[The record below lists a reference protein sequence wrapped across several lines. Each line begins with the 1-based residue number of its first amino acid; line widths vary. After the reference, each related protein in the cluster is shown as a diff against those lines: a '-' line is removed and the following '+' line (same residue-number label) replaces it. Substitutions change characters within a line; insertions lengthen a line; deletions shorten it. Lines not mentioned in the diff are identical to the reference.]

1 MKMNS
6 KVFNLEKKIVGTL
19 FLLMGL
25 LIQGYSQPNTAARLD
40 SILAM
45 PYDVMVS
52 NLKTSDDVLHTAYS
66 IATTQRNFKK
76 QGLASNKLGIVHYL
90 MGEYDSSAYYR
101 LQAIEIFEKNNF
113 TEELASTYCEY
124 GYSIKRRNLT
134 EAFRYMRMGVGL
146 LEQSKS
152 DAALTSAYDNYGV
165 LYEMNEQIDSAIH
178 FYKKGLELKQML
190 RDSIGLPYS
199 LNNLGGA
206 KLLTGDFV
214 EAEKYFQEALKI
226 REQRNDAFGVAE
238 SHSLFGDLY
247 RQWKK
252 HNEAAGWYTKSN
264 SEAQAVTYT
273 YLQQYNYEKLAEC
286 HEALGNFQQALQ
298 CNKQSMLLKDSLLNE
313 KNIKQINELEQRFR
327 VAEKDKSIA
336 LLQEKNARRNFFIIL
351 IVSLLVISVVLAAL
365 YSQVQKRKARQEK
378 DEAIIKEREKG
389 LEALITATED
399 ERKRIAKDLHD
410 GVGQRLSG
418 LRMSFESLAIDI
430 HSLVPA
436 KASQMDKLAEVLDEA
451 CKEVR
456 SISHQMMPKALGESG
471 LVSAISDM
479 LAKSLGLTSIHYRF
493 EHFKVEEKRFN
504 EKVELGIY
512 RVCQELVNNIIKHS
526 GASEVVVQLFISKS
540 NLLLIVE
547 DNGKGF
553 SKSSKQDGIGLT
565 NITSRINTVDGEV
578 TWEPGPQHGTV
589 ATVKVPVG

>member
-1 MKMNS
+1 MRMNGIPS
-6 KVFNLEKKIVGTL
+6 GIGKKAVIAS
-19 FLLMGL
+19 FLLL
-25 LIQGYSQPNTAARLD
+25 CAVSTSYSQRKNNALLD
-40 SILAM
+40 SVLDI
-45 PYDVMVS
+45 PYDVMVA
-52 NLKTSDDVLHTAYS
+52 NLAASDKLLHEAYA
-66 IATTQRNFKK
+66 IATSNQDYRK

-90 MGEYDSSAYYR
+90 QGEYDSSAYYR

-113 TEELASTYCEY
+113 IEELAATYCEY
-124 GYSIKRRNLT
+124 GYSIKRRNLP
-134 EAFRYMRMGVGL
+134 EAFRYMKMGIGL
-146 LEQSKS
+146 LEKAKD
-152 DAALTSAYDNYGV
+152 DAGLTAAYDNYGV
-165 LYEMNEQIDSAIH
+165 LHEMNTQMDSAI
-178 FYKKGLELKQML
+178 YYYQKGYYLKKML
-190 RDSIGLPYS
+190 LDSIGLPYS

-206 KLLTGDFV
+206 KLIVGDFE
-214 EAEKYFQEALKI
+214 EAKKYFEEALKI

-252 HNEAAGWYTKSN
+252 FNEAIIWYAKSN
-264 SEAQAVTYT
+264 MEADVVSYT

-286 HEALGNFQQALQ
+286 YEAMGNFQQALQ
-298 CNKQSMLLKDSLLNE
+298 SSKQSMILKDSLLNE
-313 KNIKQINELEQRFR
+313 KNLKQINELEQRFR

-351 IVSLLVISVVLAAL
+351 IASLFILSIALGAL
-365 YSQVQKRKARQEK
+365 YNQVQKRKARQEK

-389 LEALITATED
+389 LEALITATEE

-410 GVGQRLSG
+410 GVGQQLSG

-430 HSLVPA
+430 HTLVPA
-436 KASQMDKLAEVLDEA
+436 KASQMDKLALVLDEA

-456 SISHQMMPKALGESG
+456 GISHQMMPKALGESG
-471 LVSAISDM
+471 LVAAIGDM
-479 LAKSLGLTSIHYRF
+479 LAKSLGLTAIHYRF
-493 EHFKVEEKRFN
+493 EHFKVTDRRFN
-504 EKVELGIY
+504 EKVELGIF

-526 GASEVVVQLFISKS
+526 GATEVVVQLYISKS
-540 NLLLIVE
+540 NLILIVE

-553 SKSSKQDGIGLT
+553 GKGNKEEGIGLT

-589 ATVKVPVG
+589 ATVKVPV

>member
-1 MKMNS
+1 MNS
-6 KVFNLEKKIVGTL
+6 IPSSKGKIAAIA
-19 FLLMGL
+19 L
-25 LIQGYSQPNTAARLD
+25 LILLCTVSTGYSQRINSALLD
-40 SILAM
+40 SILDL
-45 PYDVMVS
+45 PYDVMVA
-52 NLKTSDDVLHTAYS
+52 NLAQSDDLLHTAYS
-66 IATTQRNFKK
+66 IATTNQEFKK

-101 LQAIEIFEKNNF
+101 LRAIEIFEKNNF
-113 TEELASTYCEY
+113 NEELASTYCEY
-124 GYSIKRRNLT
+124 GYSIKRRNLS
-134 EAFRYMRMGVGL
+134 EAFRYMRVGVDL
-146 LEQSKS
+146 LEQSNNQ
-152 DAALTSAYDNYGV
+152 AALTSAYDNYGV
-165 LYEMNEQIDSAIH
+165 LFEMNMQLDSAV
-178 FYKKGLELKQML
+178 YYYQKGLDLKTIL

-206 KLLTGDFV
+206 KLIGGDFA
-214 EAEKYFQEALKI
+214 EAEKYFQKALHI

-252 HNEAAGWYTKSN
+252 YDEAIGWYTKSTN
-264 SEAQAVTYT
+264 EASTVSYV
-273 YLQQYNYEKLAEC
+273 YLKQYNYEKLAEC
-286 HEALGNFQQALQ
+286 YEAMGNFQQALQ
-298 CNKQSMLLKDSLLNE
+298 SGKQSMILKDSLLNE
-313 KNIKQINELEQRFR
+313 KNLRQINELEQRFR

-336 LLQEKNARRNFFIIL
+336 LLQEKNARRNLYIIL
-351 IVSLLVISVVLAAL
+351 TAALLIISIVSAAL

-389 LEALITATED
+389 LEALITATEE

-410 GVGQRLSG
+410 GVGQQLSG

-430 HSLVPA
+430 HTLVPA
-436 KASQMDKLAEVLDEA
+436 KAAQMDKLALVLDEA

-493 EHFKVEEKRFN
+493 EHFKVEDRRFN

-553 SKSSKQDGIGLT
+553 NKSTKQDGIGLT

-578 TWEPGPQHGTV
+578 TWEPGPQQGTV
-589 ATVKVPVG
+589 ATVKVPV